1 MKSIC
6 VYCGSSDDVHPDYLT
21 AARQLGAK
29 LAERGMRVI
38 YGGGKT
44 GLMGALADGA
54 LEQGGEV
61 IGVIVESMNTHA
73 LAHASL
79 TSLEVRPS
87 LHQHKAR
94 MYELAQGFIALP
106 GGFGT
111 FDELFETLAW
121 AQIGEHNKPV
131 GLLNV
136 KGYFDRLL
144 VALDYA
150 VAEGF
155 VLREH
160 RQILACESDPES
172 LLKIMARQRHPAEAV
187 KRWLRQ
193 A

>member
-1 MKSIC
+1 M
-6 VYCGSSDDVHPDYLT
+6 
-21 AARQLGAK
+21 
-29 LAERGMRVI
+29 
-38 YGGGKT
+38 
-44 GLMGALADGA
+44 ADGA

-73 LAHASL
+73 LAHAGLS
-79 TSLEVRPS
+79 SLEVRPS

-111 FDELFETLAW
+111 FDELFETLTW

-144 VALDYA
+144 AALDYA

-172 LLKIMARQRHPAEAV
+172 LLGMMARQRYPAEAV